1 MSDDL
6 SILGEASSAYGPDY
20 PQPGWAEQSPALW
33 EDALAPT
40 IARALDAAGV
50 AADAVRALGI
60 AGQLDGC
67 VPTDGDGKALG
78 PCLIWMDRRAT
89 RQAEVMEVDALRALT
104 GITRDAGHMAAKIRW
119 LKQHRPEAR
128 HAAKFHQPVSYLVSR
143 LTGEAVY
150 DHGLASTTMLYGL
163 EERDYSRVLL
173 QAFGIDPAVLPA
185 IADADSLAGP
195 LTADGAALCGLPA
208 GLPVAVG
215 TGDDFSS
222 PLGAGIVSPGRL
234 ICVLGTAEVVG
245 ALMSEPL
252 IDWAGLVE
260 THSFPGG
267 NSYLENP
274 GWLSGGAVEWACGL
288 FGLGDAAAL
297 DAMAAEIEPGAQGV
311 SFLPALSGA
320 MAPEWVASARACF
333 YGLSPAHGV
342 GHMARAVLEGCAF
355 AMGDVMARLGEL
367 GAEMDAIR
375 LLGGGAK
382 SRVWAEIRADC
393 SGLPVEIPVTV
404 DSSPV
409 GAAVCAAVAGGVQAD
424 LATCAGLVGALAE
437 TIDPNPANRAA
448 YDDAYGAYRR
458 LFTSLGPM
466 FQ

>member
-1 MSDDL
+1 MC
-6 SILGEASSAYGPDY
+6 ILGEASCAYGPDY

-33 EDALAPT
+33 EDALAPA

-67 VPTDGDGKALG
+67 IPTDGDGKALG
-78 PCLIWMDRRAT
+78 PCLIWMDRRAA
-89 RQAEVMEVDALRALT
+89 REAEVMDADALRALT
-104 GITRDAGHMAAKIRW
+104 GVTRDGSHMAAKIRW

-150 DHGLASTTMLYGL
+150 DHGLASTTMVYSL
-163 EERDYSRVLL
+163 EGRDYSPALL
-173 QAFGIDPAVLPA
+173 QAFEIDPATLPA
-185 IADADSLAGP
+185 IADADSLAGH
-195 LTADGAALCGLPA
+195 LTAPGSALSGLPV

-222 PLGAGIVSPGRL
+222 PLGAGIVAPGRL

-245 ALMSEPL
+245 ALMTEPL
-252 IDWAGLVE
+252 IDETGLVE

-267 NSYLENP
+267 NYYLENP

-288 FGLGDAAAL
+288 FGLENAAAL
-297 DAMAAEIEPGAQGV
+297 DGVATEVEPGAQGAT
-311 SFLPALSGA
+311 FLPALSGA

-333 YGLSPAHGV
+333 YGLTPAHGV
-342 GHMARAVLEGCAF
+342 GHMARAVLEGCSF
-355 AMGDVMARLGEL
+355 AMADVAARLREM
-367 GAEMDAIR
+367 GAELDAIC
-375 LLGGGAK
+375 LLGGGAG
-382 SRVWAEIRADC
+382 SRLWAEIRADC
-393 SGLPVEIPVTV
+393 SGLPVEIPVTT
-404 DSSPV
+404 DTSPV
-409 GAAVCAAVAGGVQAD
+409 GAAVCAAVAGGVQD
-424 LATCAGLVGALAE
+424 NLAAGAELVGAVAE
-437 TIDPNPANRAA
+437 TIDPNPANRPV
-448 YDDAYGAYRR
+448 YDEAYGAYRR
-458 LFTSLGPM
+458 LFNSLGPM